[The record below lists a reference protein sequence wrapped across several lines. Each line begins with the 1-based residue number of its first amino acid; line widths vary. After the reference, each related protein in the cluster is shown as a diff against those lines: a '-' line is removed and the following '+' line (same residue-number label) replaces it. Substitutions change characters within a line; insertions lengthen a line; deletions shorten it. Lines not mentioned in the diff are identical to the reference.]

1 MRHFSAA
8 VLIFCH
14 IVFYRGESTL
24 TSSNYS
30 LYSVKGNVIGG
41 ITSVNVIEETL
52 KNVTSSSKRKLKS
65 TSVPASN
72 QQCAQLCQE
81 MSLIMREKK
90 LNMCRNL
97 QNSLISYARS
107 TKRMV
112 KSMMEEH
119 QKSLEFLSNQVSE
132 LTNKVLLLN
141 AEVLKKHTDPL
152 IHRPF
157 QTHGFDCSDIKD
169 NFGTLSKAP
178 SGIYIIQPE
187 GTQFSFEAFCDMDY
201 RGGGW
206 TVLQKRI
213 DGTIDFQRTWLDY
226 MEGFGELSGE
236 FWLGLRKTFCILN
249 QKNTSFMLNIALEAE
264 DGSQA
269 YATYDNFWIED
280 EKTSF
285 IMHVGRYFGTAG
297 DAIRGYKKEDNQN
310 AMPFSTYDI
319 DNDNCYPSCFFNGT
333 KVNSCSQHNNKSG
346 WWFSKCGLANL
357 NGVHRVTRGIDIA
370 GIQWDTWKE
379 NDSIVKIK
387 SASIKIKRTHYPFF
401 K

>member
-1 MRHFSAA
+1 MHRFLDTPPLLLSWIAWLHD
-8 VLIFCH
+8 
-14 IVFYRGESTL
+14 REE
-24 TSSNYS
+24 
-30 LYSVKGNVIGG
+30 GNVFDGAV
-41 ITSVNVIEETL
+41 SVNVVGETM
-52 KNVTSSSKRKLKS
+52 KNVTSSGRRKTMSTVAKS
-65 TSVPASN
+65 DEKCS
-72 QQCAQLCQE
+72 QIWKD
-81 MSLIMREKK
+81 MSFTFREKK
-90 LNMCRNL
+90 INVCRNL
-97 QNSLISYARS
+97 QQSLITYARS
-107 TKRMV
+107 TKTML
-112 KSMMEEH
+112 KNMMEEH

-141 AEVLKKHTDPL
+141 AEVMKKHTDPFL
-152 IHRPF
+152 YRPI
-157 QTHGFDCSDIKD
+157 QTHGFDCTDIKD
-169 NFGTLSKAP
+169 NFEPISKAP

-187 GTQFSFEAFCDMDY
+187 GTDFSFQAFCDMDY

-213 DGTIDFQRTWLDY
+213 DGTIDFQRTWLEY

-264 DGSQA
+264 DGTLA

-280 EKTSF
+280 EKTAF

-310 AMPFSTYDI
+310 AMPFSTYDV
-319 DNDNCYPSCFFNGT
+319 DNDNCYPSCTFSGA
-333 KVNSCSQHNNKSG
+333 KVTSCSQHNNRSG
-346 WWFSKCGLANL
+346 WWFSQCGLANL
-357 NGVHRVTRGIDIA
+357 NGFHRVTRAVDVPGIH
-370 GIQWDTWKE
+370 WDTWKE
-379 NDSIVKIK
+379 NNSTVKIK

>member
-1 MRHFSAA
+1 
-8 VLIFCH
+8 
-14 IVFYRGESTL
+14 
-24 TSSNYS
+24 
-30 LYSVKGNVIGG
+30 
-41 ITSVNVIEETL
+41 
-52 KNVTSSSKRKLKS
+52 
-65 TSVPASN
+65 
-72 QQCAQLCQE
+72 
-81 MSLIMREKK
+81 
-90 LNMCRNL
+90 
-97 QNSLISYARS
+97 
-107 TKRMV
+107 MV

-119 QKSLEFLSNQVSE
+119 QKSLDFLSNQVSE

-141 AEVLKKHTDPL
+141 AEVLKKKNTDPF

-157 QTHGFDCSDIKD
+157 QTHGFDCSDIKN
-169 NFGTLSKAP
+169 NFGTISKAP

-346 WWFSKCGLANL
+346 WWFSQCGLANL

-379 NDSIVKIK
+379 NNSIIKIK
-387 SASIKIKRTHYPFF
+387 SASMKIKRTHYPFY